1 MRFIIT
7 RLQPPFLCGKLPRGF
22 KTQIKIHF
30 QPKGSIDCTQAAHLP
45 AAGLSG
51 GCQGP
56 WWGSVLRKAAALQY
70 LCCVSPTLPC
80 SCALFLKFSSTLAS
94 VQLSSKIPQTLSA
107 SQFSQWL
114 SWRCLSQ
121 QEGCP
126 CIQQVWV
133 LSVSSLT
140 LINFFPCSEQD

>member
-7 RLQPPFLCGKLPRGF
+7 QLQPPFLCGKLPTGF

-30 QPKGSIDCTQAAHLP
+30 QPKGSIDCTQAARSP

-56 WWGSVLRKAAALQY
+56 RGGFVLRQAAALQY

-80 SCALFLKFSSTLAS
+80 SGALFLKFSSTLAS
-94 VQLSSKIPQTLSA
+94 VQLFFKLPQTLPA
-107 SQFSQWL
+107 SQISQWL

-121 QEGCP
+121 QKGCP
-126 CIQQVWV
+126 LHSTG
-133 LSVSSLT
+133 LSAFYCQLT
-140 LINFFPCSEQD
+140 DSNKLLSM